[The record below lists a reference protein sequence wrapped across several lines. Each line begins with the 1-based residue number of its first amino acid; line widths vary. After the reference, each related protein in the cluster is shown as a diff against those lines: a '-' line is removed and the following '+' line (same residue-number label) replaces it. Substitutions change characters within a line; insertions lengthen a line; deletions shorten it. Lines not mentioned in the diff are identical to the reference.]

1 MPTTRKQKKARKSR
15 GLELL
20 SDIENLDIMLGERHS
35 ERDVSVDRNSVRR
48 QDSNTSD
55 MFENNDEN
63 MYLNNVETRP
73 GNSTSRDQNSASG
86 NSSAEINKLSSEP
99 NSRLSRK
106 MDEMM
111 RSVNAQIQMEINDPI
126 SNQISPQIAQLER
139 ELELNALEESDDLPM
154 ATMTSSSSKTK
165 TPLFTEQTSDITC
178 IFCKEKG
185 HMVKYCKKHKKKKK
199 DVQQDKSTQ
208 KKTYPECGSCGKKP
222 PRRKM
227 LARCRCAPQTQAH
240 LRIQVTTNP
249 TEKPKNRS
257 INQHRPTLN
266 PHPRTSFATTPI

>member
-35 ERDVSVDRNSVRR
+35 EKDVSVDRNSVRR

-185 HMVKYCKKHKKKKK
+185 HMVKDCKKHKKKKRM
-199 DVQQDKSTQ
+199 SN
-208 KKTYPECGSCGKKP
+208 KTNQL
-222 PRRKM
+222 RRKHI
-227 LARCRCAPQTQAH
+227 LSAGAVAKNHPEERCWQGAGVH
-240 LRIQVTTNP
+240 L
-249 TEKPKNRS
+249 KPK
-257 INQHRPTLN
+257 
-266 PHPRTSFATTPI
+266 RT